1 MGLAERRAVKDFQDN
16 HFPGWQDKIRA
27 AAGFPVALEVDWA
40 SLAIEGESHLYAEC
54 WPKVF
59 FQPLVDGLAT
69 VTRDAMGKEALGAGL
84 KQITVKH
91 NPEVRY
97 GDEGYGYATFA
108 GGTLAIQH
116 AAHTNVDDV
125 DARTKGLVTVLEKGL

>member
-1 MGLAERRAVKDFQDN
+1 M
-16 HFPGWQDKIRA
+16 
-27 AAGFPVALEVDWA
+27 
-40 SLAIEGESHLYAEC
+40 
-54 WPKVF
+54 F